1 MTGSTQQ
8 VHDVGDAT
16 PVRIIEAARSRLLA
30 DGYAAMSTRK
40 VADEA
45 GVPLSQIH
53 YHFGGKRG
61 LLLAMLDHEDRR
73 LVDRQR
79 GMYAT
84 PTSLAERYDQ
94 ACDFLDEDMAS
105 GYVRVL
111 HEMLAA
117 GWSDTA
123 IAEQVLARLNVWHGV
138 LAGVVR
144 EAEERLGPLGPMT
157 SDDIA
162 YLIGLAFVGGEAVL
176 LLGDEQAG
184 EQVRGALRSV
194 GTLIRKLEADRS

>member
-1 MTGSTQQ
+1 MASTEE
-8 VHDVGDAT
+8 HLLDVGDAT

-79 GMYAT
+79 RMYAT
-84 PTSLAERYDQ
+84 PSRLSERYDQ

-117 GWSDTA
+117 GWSDEA
-123 IAEQVLARLNVWHGV
+123 IAGQVLARLRVWHDV
-138 LAGVVR
+138 LAGVAR
-144 EAEERLGPLGPMT
+144 EAEAQLGPLEPLRA
-157 SDDIA
+157 DDVA
-162 YLIGLAFVGGEAVL
+162 YLIGLAFVGAESVL
-176 LLGDEQAG
+176 LLGDEQTGA
-184 EQVRGALRSV
+184 QVRAALRSI
-194 GTLIRKLEADRS
+194 GSLIRAAEATA